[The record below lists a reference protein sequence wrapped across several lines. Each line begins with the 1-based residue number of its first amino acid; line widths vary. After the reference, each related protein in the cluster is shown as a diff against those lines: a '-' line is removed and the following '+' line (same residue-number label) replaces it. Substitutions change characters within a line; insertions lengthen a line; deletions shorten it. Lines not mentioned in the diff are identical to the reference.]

1 MEIRIVYYPMEEK
14 NFLEKDVNI
23 SNLKTNVKKHYEIP
37 WINANSQALKYI
49 CIGHNCDL
57 KETDIRRLLKE
68 NGVKTEIEIKQSECS
83 YRIRK

>member
-1 MEIRIVYYPMEEK
+1 MEEK

-23 SNLKTNVKKHYEIP
+23 RNLKTNVKKHYEIP
-37 WINANSQALKYI
+37 CIIANSQALKYI

-68 NGVKTEIEIKQSECS
+68 NGVKSDIEIKQSECS